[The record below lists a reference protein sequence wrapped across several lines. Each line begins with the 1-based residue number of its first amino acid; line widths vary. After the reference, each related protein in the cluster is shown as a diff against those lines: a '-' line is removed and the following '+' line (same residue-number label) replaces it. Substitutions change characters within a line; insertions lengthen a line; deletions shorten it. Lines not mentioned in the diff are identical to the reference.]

1 MKIPLDANV
10 EVKPQP
16 KRTDTVL
23 IGHSMEEGIV
33 EAQEREGK
41 GERAAQR
48 MNENVRQAA
57 DWGGNAER

>member
-1 MKIPLDANV
+1 
-10 EVKPQP
+10 
-16 KRTDTVL
+16 
-23 IGHSMEEGIV
+23 MEEGIV